1 MLTGLIIVMVMSAG
15 APATLSA
22 QRLITMSNK
31 CVKRMKAGDEANAAG
46 NYQEALSLFQQAL
59 QKCKAKDAIQQG
71 NIGIAHAYNAL
82 GNYTEAIA
90 AAELAI
96 GANANNVRAYFERGV
111 ANSKLGDITA
121 SKADFDKIIELTEK
135 NRNTTDRATI
145 FAEIAQLSWKQ
156 GLKDE
161 ASLQLEKAI
170 AYDPDNPD
178 FYVLRG
184 EMYADDGQMDRAFY
198 DFDKAVSMGKA
209 DLDMY
214 TIRATNRLKAMQRK
228 YGTTET
234 NALGQKMTPEEKGL
248 VCADLNKA
256 FSLGLK
262 DMQMDLFRTF
272 ICN

>member
-1 MLTGLIIVMVMSAG
+1 M
-15 APATLSA
+15 
-22 QRLITMSNK
+22 
-31 CVKRMKAGDEANAAG
+31 
-46 NYQEALSLFQQAL
+46 
-59 QKCKAKDAIQQG
+59 
-71 NIGIAHAYNAL
+71 
-82 GNYTEAIA
+82 
-90 AAELAI
+90 
-96 GANANNVRAYFERGV
+96 

-135 NRNTTDRATI
+135 NKNTTDRATI

-156 GLKDE
+156 GLKEE
-161 ASLQLEKAI
+161 AFLQLEKAM
-170 AYDPDNPD
+170 AYDPNNAD
-178 FYVLRG
+178 FFVLRG

-234 NALGQKMTPEEKGL
+234 NALGQKMTAQEKSL

-262 DMQMDLFRTF
+262 DMRMDLFRTF